1 MNLPDEIFIVV
12 VGYDGVHEESKIP
25 VALET
30 YLDKRCSIDAAIETI
45 NRFDNHFAEVK
56 IGRLVF
62 DLDEPFI
69 DLSDVIIPEEEK
81 TQFQMT

>member
-30 YLDKRCSIDAAIETI
+30 YLDERCSIDAAIETI
-45 NRFDNHFAEVK
+45 NRFGNNFGEVK

-62 DLDEPFI
+62 DIDEPFI
-69 DLSDVIIPEEEK
+69 DLSDVMMPEEEK
-81 TQFQMT
+81 AQFQMT